1 MLRVDSA
8 KGGKTETHLDGIR
21 MAVLFIF
28 IRHVWGLSG
37 QSAMVVRI
45 PGIGHYSLAP
55 FVDMM
60 SSGIDLFFVLS
71 AFLLSQQ
78 FLRADYMNRERPS
91 LRRYY
96 RHASFGSHLRT
107 GWC

>member
-1 MLRVDSA
+1 
-8 KGGKTETHLDGIR
+8 
-21 MAVLFIF
+21 
-28 IRHVWGLSG
+28 
-37 QSAMVVRI
+37 
-45 PGIGHYSLAP
+45 
-55 FVDMM
+55 MM

-78 FLRADYMNRERPS
+78 FLRADFMNRERPS

-96 RHASFGSHLRT
+96 RTRFLRIAPRT